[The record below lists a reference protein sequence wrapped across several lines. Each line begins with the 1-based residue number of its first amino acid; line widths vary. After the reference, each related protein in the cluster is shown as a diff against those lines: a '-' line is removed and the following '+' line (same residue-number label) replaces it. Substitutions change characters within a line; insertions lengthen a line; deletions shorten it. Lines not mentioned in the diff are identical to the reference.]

1 MPGALKAELISN
13 PVCPDA
19 GNGMHGRFAQETA
32 QFRVQ
37 TTERVPVQNGR

>member
-1 MPGALKAELISN
+1 MLGALKTELISN
-13 PVCPDA
+13 PVCPYA

-37 TTERVPVQNGR
+37 ITELFPVQNGR